1 MKQRR
6 LRKLARLDDLQLLA
20 SDWPQLAHENRSLD
34 HWQQQA
40 WWWEMRKERWPYFQ
54 SRSFVDQVTW
64 SHVNASR
71 RDFTST
77 TSVMLLIAR
86 ILILFFITMAVI
98 RCPGCK
104 KTFETNG
111 GLSSHRRFCKTQIN
125 AFAKQILDQHHAV
138 EEPHTKRPRFG
149 KNRVVIGK
157 GKEREE
163 ELETTAVNKSDNVR

>member
-1 MKQRR
+1 
-6 LRKLARLDDLQLLA
+6 
-20 SDWPQLAHENRSLD
+20 
-34 HWQQQA
+34 
-40 WWWEMRKERWPYFQ
+40 
-54 SRSFVDQVTW
+54 
-64 SHVNASR
+64 
-71 RDFTST
+71 
-77 TSVMLLIAR
+77 MLLIAR

-111 GLSSHRRFCKTQIN
+111 GLSSHRQFCKTQIN
-125 AFAKQILDQHHAV
+125 AFAKQILDRHHAV

-163 ELETTAVNKSDNVR
+163 EPETTAVNESDTVRDMDVESKVGVPPQPPPIASAEQAQTFDRANSDDNDIQLSENHPDLLLFMTDSNSYGIY

>member
-1 MKQRR
+1 
-6 LRKLARLDDLQLLA
+6 
-20 SDWPQLAHENRSLD
+20 
-34 HWQQQA
+34 
-40 WWWEMRKERWPYFQ
+40 
-54 SRSFVDQVTW
+54 
-64 SHVNASR
+64 
-71 RDFTST
+71 
-77 TSVMLLIAR
+77 MLLIAR

-138 EEPHTKRPRFG
+138 EEPHTKCPRFG

-157 GKEREE
+157 GKDREE
-163 ELETTAVNKSDNVR
+163 EPETSAVNESNTVRDMDVESNENQQFNAPLVSSNQFS